1 MSTAHAGLWQRQL
14 TTHTNITTTSV
25 WFSAES
31 CYSYLSDYSTTI
43 MQYVHVFSTLFYT
56 ILIWLWCC
64 LSILVDIMCL
74 SAIRASWQIL
84 HLLLSSKNPICLTFN
99 PTLFF
104 SICMMLIWQ
113 LLMLSWWPS
122 NLPCSPPSAW
132 CSPDSHWCC
141 PDDLPTYLVLLHQAV
156 TNVLMTFH
164 TALFSSIKQS
174 IMLSW
179 WPSMLPCS
187 PPSNSR

>member
-1 MSTAHAGLWQRQL
+1 MSTAHAGLWQHQL

-64 LSILVDIMCL
+64 LSILVDFMCL
-74 SAIRASWQIL
+74 SAESEHPDRSCICCFLPKIPSAS
-84 HLLLSSKNPICLTFN
+84 P
-99 PTLFF
+99 
-104 SICMMLIWQ
+104 SI
-113 LLMLSWWPS
+113 
-122 NLPCSPPSAW
+122 LPCSSPSAW
-132 CSPDSHWCC
+132 CSSDSCWCC
-141 PDDLPTYLVLLHQAV
+141 PDDLPTYLVLRHLHDAHLTV
-156 TNVLMTFH
+156 TDVVLMTFQP
-164 TALFSSIKQS
+164 TLFSSIKQS
-174 IMLSW
+174 LMLSW
-179 WPSMLPCS
+179 WHSTLPCY